1 MSSYHEAKAFEA
13 LSTLP
18 REIGILTELEISSA
32 ATAHALLALVG
43 KLGELVEQQRAANVL
58 AAIGS
63 GALDSADGLA
73 HARAFIAAQFGT
85 GDGDGRAAFR

>member
-18 REIGILTELEISSA
+18 REIGILAEIEITSA

-43 KLGELVEQQRAANVL
+43 KIGELIDEQRLANIIAAV
-58 AAIGS
+58 GS
-63 GALDSADGLA
+63 GALDSPADLA
-73 HARAFIAAQFGT
+73 RVRAFITTLFGT
-85 GDGDGRAAFR
+85 GDGDDRTIFR